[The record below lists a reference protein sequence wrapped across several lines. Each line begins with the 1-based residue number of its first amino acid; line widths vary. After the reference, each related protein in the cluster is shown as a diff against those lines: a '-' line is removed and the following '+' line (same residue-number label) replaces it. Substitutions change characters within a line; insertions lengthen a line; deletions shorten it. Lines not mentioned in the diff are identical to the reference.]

1 MSISPYRSA
10 PELMNSSKDSHLR
23 KTQSQPQ
30 PARGSPAKGR
40 NHDNKGQGDT
50 TQGDGHKHSRCKS
63 VPTPL
68 NQKVSVKGSGQE
80 FRDLSC
86 PSSPVAECSKDFSQ
100 EKDSKKS
107 GSNLSNSSIPES
119 SSDSTKPKKTIL
131 EGFRNTLRKS
141 KDGSAKTDNSYANS
155 SEGSEEAGPRTS
167 SHGDKT
173 PPTLPPNGA
182 ECLDNEQNLVSGR
195 QNASS
200 AS

>member
-1 MSISPYRSA
+1 
-10 PELMNSSKDSHLR
+10 MNSSKDSHLR

-40 NHDNKGQGDT
+40 SHDNKGQGEAS
-50 TQGDGHKHSRCKS
+50 QGDGHKHSRCKS

-68 NQKVSVKGSGQE
+68 NQKVSVKGGSGQE

-86 PSSPVAECSKDFSQ
+86 PSSPVAECSKDFTQ
-100 EKDSKKS
+100 EKDSKKT

-119 SSDSTKPKKTIL
+119 CDSAKPKKTIL

-141 KDGSAKTDNSYANS
+141 KDGSAKSDNSYANS
-155 SEGSEEAGPRTS
+155 SEGSEGAEPRTS
-167 SHGDKT
+167 SQGDIT
-173 PPTLPPNGA
+173 PPTKHPNGA

-200 AS
+200 TAS